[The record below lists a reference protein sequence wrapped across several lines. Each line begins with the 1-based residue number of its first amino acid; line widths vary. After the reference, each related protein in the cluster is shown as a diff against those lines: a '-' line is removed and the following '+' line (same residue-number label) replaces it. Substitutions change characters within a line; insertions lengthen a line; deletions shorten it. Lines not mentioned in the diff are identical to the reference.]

1 LHFGLG
7 TGGGAASI
15 EVRWPSGRIDR
26 YTGLPVD
33 RGYHLHE
40 GDGTARPL
48 AGFGKSSASNP
59 IAGKLMSGA
68 NPPGVGPA
76 RPSNLNYR

>member
-1 LHFGLG
+1 
-7 TGGGAASI
+7 
-15 EVRWPSGRIDR
+15 VRWPSGRIDR

-33 RGYHLHE
+33 RGYHLRE

-59 IAGKLMSGA
+59 IAGRLMSGD
-68 NPPGVGPA
+68 NPHGVGPA
-76 RPSNLNYR
+76 RPSDLSYR